1 MWLLT
6 KEINGRVIQEARCDH
21 GDKVP
26 KRHLWDLSIHFQ
38 GNLRTQL
45 SEPQS
50 GSALPPQPWLTW
62 AQLWLR
68 TILGSMWEVGL
79 GGIHV
84 HLTADTEW
92 WSRGPMMTFT
102 TAESLPWPMDLWQ
115 WKNSSLGRQCAGDTI
130 LWELLGGLSP
140 AKPTCRPRSH
150 RKGFWHFRM

>member
-50 GSALPPQPWLTW
+50 GSALPPQP
-62 AQLWLR
+62 
-68 TILGSMWEVGL
+68 
-79 GGIHV
+79 
-84 HLTADTEW
+84 
-92 WSRGPMMTFT
+92 
-102 TAESLPWPMDLWQ
+102 
-115 WKNSSLGRQCAGDTI
+115 
-130 LWELLGGLSP
+130 
-140 AKPTCRPRSH
+140 
-150 RKGFWHFRM
+150 